1 MRLPLL
7 NLCSNMKCL
16 NFLSIYSYVEV
27 NWKVTW
33 PKIRNKLDIT
43 IHDPEKKSLKLEK
56 KKKKP
61 GPQIFLDLEKKNTPT
76 DLSAHDIKE
85 TEEFILLLLFLLLE
99 RCRKLNWKIHF
110 CWEIQARLHIHTNIC
125 KFELEVTMTILF
137 SISNSLTQIQS
148 WVAEGKSALEI

>member
-33 PKIRNKLDIT
+33 PKIRNKLDTT

-56 KKKKP
+56 KKKNLVHRYFW
-61 GPQIFLDLEKKNTPT
+61 IWKK
-76 DLSAHDIKE
+76 
-85 TEEFILLLLFLLLE
+85 
-99 RCRKLNWKIHF
+99 KIHQQILVLMTLRKQKNLYYYSCF
-110 CWEIQARLHIHTNIC
+110 CYLKDA
-125 KFELEVTMTILF
+125 V
-137 SISNSLTQIQS
+137 NST
-148 WVAEGKSALEI
+148 GKSTFVGRYKHVYTYTQSFASLS

>member
-7 NLCSNMKCL
+7 NLCNNVKCL
-16 NFLSIYSYVEV
+16 NFLSIYIYVEV

-33 PKIRNKLDIT
+33 PKIRNKLDTT
-43 IHDPEKKSLKLEK
+43 IHDPEKKSLKLKKK

-61 GPQIFLDLEKKNTPT
+61 IHQQFLMLMTLRKWKNLYYYSCYLKDAINSTGT
-76 DLSAHDIKE
+76 
-85 TEEFILLLLFLLLE
+85 
-99 RCRKLNWKIHF
+99 IHF
-110 CWEIQARLHIHTNIC
+110 CWEIQARLHIHIHTNIC
-125 KFELEVTMTILF
+125 KFELEVTTAILF